1 MRLGVEAPTQP
12 NVLNKDLSLPVPSIL
27 RLINFASFGSTEY
40 LDVILDRAVSF
51 HEQPILW
58 GVGKLGYKN
67 NSEYVTVNKH
77 KRFKL
82 KDLQMLK
89 FILCLHVAPLFLRR
103 VYLKF
108 ILKLKLIYKH
118 IFI

>member
-1 MRLGVEAPTQP
+1 M
-12 NVLNKDLSLPVPSIL
+12 LSGGKKYQKPKKTKFHKNHESDDYRNL
-27 RLINFASFGSTEY
+27 RQQKQYITFVTIGTGNGRY
-40 LDVILDRAVSF
+40 LDVITDRAVSF

-82 KDLQMLK
+82 RDLLN
-89 FILCLHVAPLFLRR
+89 ADR
-103 VYLKF
+103 
-108 ILKLKLIYKH
+108 
-118 IFI
+118 